1 MGPRSLPRPK
11 ECILEFSV
19 YSEATGYSSY
29 ATLKID
35 VLATEI
41 QAEDDDDFTEV
52 DRDSDT
58 SGLDTESSSLP
69 ALSSI
74 FCVISFIFTAL
85 IRRPVQK

>member
-1 MGPRSLPRPK
+1 M
-11 ECILEFSV
+11 EFSV

-52 DRDSDT
+52 DGDSDT

-74 FCVISFIFTAL
+74 LCVICFIFTAL